1 MAELQS
7 PFLPH
12 GPILMHSPDPAGSYG
27 HTGLS
32 WPLPT
37 AGAAT
42 LPKLRP
48 QSLAKD
54 FAVFTFGPHW
64 YAGDVCL
71 NTVYVQDISCSL

>member
-7 PFLPH
+7 PFLLH
-12 GPILMHSPDPAGSYG
+12 GSILMLSPDPAGSSG

-48 QSLAKD
+48 QSLAKGS
-54 FAVFTFGPHW
+54 AVFTFGSRW
-64 YAGDVCL
+64 TSGDMCL
-71 NTVYVQDISCSL
+71 NTIYVQDISCSL